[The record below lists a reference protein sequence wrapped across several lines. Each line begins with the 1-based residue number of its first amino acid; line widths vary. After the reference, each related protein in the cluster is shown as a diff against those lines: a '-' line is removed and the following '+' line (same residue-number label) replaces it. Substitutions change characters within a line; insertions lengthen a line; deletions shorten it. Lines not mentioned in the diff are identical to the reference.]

1 MKLKYFDF
9 KLAVIPLIIFT
20 AGLVSIYSVTGHGTS
35 ILANSLIAKQL
46 LWMSVSV
53 LAFVLSS
60 AFGYQ
65 RFLDFSFLFY
75 TIILVLLATL
85 IALGP
90 IIAGAQRWLKIMGMN
105 FQPSEFA
112 KLSLILVLS
121 RLFIESRESLY
132 KLRTVLTAV
141 VLLVIYAFLIF
152 QQPDLGS
159 AMILIPIFITMAI
172 SARIR
177 IKHILG
183 LIITGTALIPLFWFI
198 LKDYQKERLLV
209 FLDPNRDPLGA
220 GYTIIQSKIAIGS
233 GGFLGKGWLKG
244 SQSQFNFLPEGH
256 TDFIFAVFCEEWGFI
271 GAIIIIFLYYLLLK
285 KILETAL
292 LTNNFSAKLLCIGI
306 ATFIFSHVFINIG
319 MVMGIMP
326 VVGLPLPFLSYG
338 GSNLMVV
345 MVALGIVASI
355 RKDA

>member
-1 MKLKYFDF
+1 MKPKYFDL
-9 KLAVIPLIIFT
+9 KLLFT
-20 AGLVSIYSVTGHGTS
+20 ALALFIIGLISIYSVTSHGTNVS
-35 ILANSLIAKQL
+35 ADSLMTKQL
-46 LWMSVSV
+46 LWMAVSV
-53 LAFVLSS
+53 LAFILSS

-75 TIILVLLATL
+75 IIILVLLVML
-85 IALGP
+85 IMLGP
-90 IIAGAQRWLKIMGMN
+90 IIAGAQRWLKIMGLN

-121 RLFIESRESLY
+121 RLFIRSRESLY
-132 KLRTVLTAV
+132 KLKTVLTAV

-159 AMILIPIFITMAI
+159 ALILVPIFIAMTI

-177 IKHILG
+177 MKHIMG
-183 LIITGTALIPLFWFI
+183 LIITGTTLIPLFWFI

-209 FLDPNRDPLGA
+209 FLDPNSDPLGA

-233 GGFLGKGWLKG
+233 GGLLGKGWLKG

-271 GAIIIIFLYYLLLK
+271 GAIVVIFLYYLLLK
-285 KILETAL
+285 RILDTAL
-292 LTNNFSAKLLCIGI
+292 LTNNFSAKLLCVGI

-319 MVMGIMP
+319 MVTGIMP

-345 MVALGIVASI
+345 MIALGIVASI